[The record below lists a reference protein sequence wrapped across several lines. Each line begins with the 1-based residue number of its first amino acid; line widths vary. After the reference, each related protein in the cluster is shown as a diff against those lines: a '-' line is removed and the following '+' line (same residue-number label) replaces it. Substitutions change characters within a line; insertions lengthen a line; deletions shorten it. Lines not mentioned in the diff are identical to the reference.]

1 MPLSTAAIADIE
13 RRMEKQAIERGFTP
27 LPLEFDL
34 LLKRVKD
41 GGYSGYFLGRAFLS
55 SYGQDTEFKET
66 LSGFMKLDAEGQRL
80 FHEIMHIRLIKGWRD
95 AEYYD
100 LAEKITEILGNW

>member
-1 MPLSTAAIADIE
+1 MSLSPAAVADIE
-13 RRMEKQAIERGFTP
+13 RRMEKQAQEKGFTP

-55 SYGQDTEFKET
+55 AYGLDTEFKET

-80 FHEIMHIRLIKGWRD
+80 FHEIMHIRLIAGWSD
-95 AEYYD
+95 AKYYE
-100 LAEKITEILGNW
+100 LAENITSILGNG

>member
-1 MPLSTAAIADIE
+1 
-13 RRMEKQAIERGFTP
+13 MEKQAQERGFTP

-41 GGYSGYFLGRAFLS
+41 GGYSGYYLGRAFLS
-55 SYGQDTEFKET
+55 SYGLDTPFNET

-80 FHEIMHIRLIKGWRD
+80 FHEIMHIRLIAGWSD

-100 LAEKITEILGNW
+100 LAEKITVILGNG